1 MIQGDSTLIAN
12 GATEADG
19 RGDSAAG
26 GQFLKGMAVD
36 HITSAWSSA
45 ELALGRLVKDKAP
58 EPWGGRVPEPWGGM
72 AQEPW
77 GGRAPEPWGGR
88 APEPWGGMAQEPW
101 GGRALAPWCGM
112 APWFGGCMVPGEE
125 AGRAVSPDAAEAVE
139 VGCRAASADGNSSF
153 KGG

>member
-36 HITSAWSSA
+36 HIISAWSSA
-45 ELALGRLVKDKAP
+45 ELALGRLVKDRAL
-58 EPWGGRVPEPWGGM
+58 
-72 AQEPW
+72 EPW

-88 APEPWGGMAQEPW
+88 ALEPWGGMAQEPW
-101 GGRALAPWCGM
+101 AGRALALCCGM
-112 APWFGGCMVPGEE
+112 APWFGGCMVPGVE

-153 KGG
+153 RGG

>member
-1 MIQGDSTLIAN
+1 MIQGDSTLIAS
-12 GATEADG
+12 GTTEADG
-19 RGDSAAG
+19 GDSAAG
-26 GQFLKGMAVD
+26 AQFLKGMAVD

-45 ELALGRLVKDKAP
+45 ELALGRLVKD
-58 EPWGGRVPEPWGGM
+58 M
-72 AQEPW
+72 ALEPW

-88 APEPWGGMAQEPW
+88 APEPWGG
-101 GGRALAPWCGM
+101 RALAPWCGT

-139 VGCRAASADGNSSF
+139 VGCRAASAGGNSCF

>member
-1 MIQGDSTLIAN
+1 M
-12 GATEADG
+12 
-19 RGDSAAG
+19 
-26 GQFLKGMAVD
+26 D

-45 ELALGRLVKDKAP
+45 ELALGRLVKDMAP
-58 EPWGGRVPEPWGGM
+58 
-72 AQEPW
+72 EPW

-88 APEPWGGMAQEPW
+88 AL
-101 GGRALAPWCGM
+101 ALWCGT

-139 VGCRAASADGNSSF
+139 VGHRAASAGGNSCF

>member
-1 MIQGDSTLIAN
+1 M
-12 GATEADG
+12 
-19 RGDSAAG
+19 
-26 GQFLKGMAVD
+26 D

-45 ELALGRLVKDKAP
+45 ELALGRLVKDMAP
-58 EPWGGRVPEPWGGM
+58 
-72 AQEPW
+72 EPW

-88 APEPWGGMAQEPW
+88 APEPWGG
-101 GGRALAPWCGM
+101 RALALWCGT

-139 VGCRAASADGNSSF
+139 VGHRAASAGGNSCF

>member
-1 MIQGDSTLIAN
+1 MIQGDSTLIAS
-12 GATEADG
+12 GTTEADG
-19 RGDSAAG
+19 GDSAAG
-26 GQFLKGMAVD
+26 AQFLKGMAVD

-45 ELALGRLVKDKAP
+45 ELALGRLVKD
-58 EPWGGRVPEPWGGM
+58 M
-72 AQEPW
+72 ALEPW

-88 APEPWGGMAQEPW
+88 APAPW
-101 GGRALAPWCGM
+101 GGRALAPWCGT

-139 VGCRAASADGNSSF
+139 VGCRAASAGGNSCF

>member
-45 ELALGRLVKDKAP
+45 ELALGRLVKDRAP
-58 EPWGGRVPEPWGGM
+58 EPWGGRALEPWGGM

-77 GGRAPEPWGGR
+77 A
-88 APEPWGGMAQEPW
+88 
-101 GGRALAPWCGM
+101 GRALALWCGM

-153 KGG
+153 RGG